1 MLSKKAVLNALKQ
14 VMDPELGIDIVS
26 LGLIYDVL
34 IEKTAP
40 TSLGGG
46 KTEKTQNVH
55 IKMTF
60 TTPACPLLSYILSD
74 CEEKT
79 KKLAGVKDVIVEV
92 VWEPRWTPDLMSEEA
107 KIKLGMI

>member
-1 MLSKKAVLNALKQ
+1 MVTKKEVLNALKH
-14 VMDPELGIDIVS
+14 VMDPELGVDIVS

-34 IEKTAP
+34 IEKTVQ
-40 TSLGGG
+40 TSRKGG
-46 KTEKTQNVH
+46 KNENTKNVH
-55 IKMTF
+55 VKMTF

-79 KKLAGVKDVIVEV
+79 KKLKGVKDVVVEV

-107 KIKLGMI
+107 KIKLGMV

>member
-26 LGLIYDVL
+26 LGLIYDV
-34 IEKTAP
+34 IIDKVIKMGKA
-40 TSLGGG
+40 TSG
-46 KTEKTQNVH
+46 KDKRQNVH

-79 KKLAGVKDVIVEV
+79 KKLKDVKDVVVEV